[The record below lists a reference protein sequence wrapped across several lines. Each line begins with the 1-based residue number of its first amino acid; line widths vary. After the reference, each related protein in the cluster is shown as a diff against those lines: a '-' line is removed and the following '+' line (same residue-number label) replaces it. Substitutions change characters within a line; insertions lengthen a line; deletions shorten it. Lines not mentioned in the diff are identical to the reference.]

1 MEKQIYLFLGNV
13 DDEKVKK
20 YLLEN
25 DNIKK
30 LEARNEKNVL
40 VDITKE
46 EKKKIDKPEKV
57 EENMDVAQGK
67 LVIGFDL
74 LGKIR
79 LDDRFAALLCNTI
92 LGDGANSKLFRI
104 VREQESLAY
113 TTNSKYVVQKS
124 NFFIKAGIEID
135 NYEKTVELINKQ
147 IEDMKNGNFT
157 DEDIENAKRYVYA
170 GIDSIKE
177 EQNTAIIFYYGEELS
192 TNKITIDEYYE
203 KIKNT
208 TKDDIINIANK
219 LQLNTIYFLRN

>member
-1 MEKQIYLFLGNV
+1 
-13 DDEKVKK
+13 
-20 YLLEN
+20 
-25 DNIKK
+25 
-30 LEARNEKNVL
+30 
-40 VDITKE
+40 
-46 EKKKIDKPEKV
+46 
-57 EENMDVAQGK
+57 MDVAQGK

-79 LDDRFAALLCNTI
+79 SDDRFAALLCNTI

-203 KIKNT
+203 KVKSIS
-208 TKDDIINIANK
+208 KDDIINIANK